1 MEILL
6 NLANPAS
13 DYEEIRPRTKNLILK
28 IVLILQILQILQ
40 ILLRLANNRKLKYI
54 LPYKKR
60 HVKFFPH
67 LTEGH
72 LVLQCLRFQTGQE
85 LALWFLYRTVAR
97 LTSFTGYVI
106 IILSKCRKRQ
116 RRFRVT
122 PIDVIAPTNLSER
135 LANNKKGIWGHVMTL
150 LAFRLNKSMG
160 QFR

>member
-1 MEILL
+1 MSIAEID
-6 NLANPAS
+6 NVDFGMTQINVIAPTNPS
-13 DYEEIRPRTKNLILK
+13 E
-28 IVLILQILQILQ
+28 
-40 ILLRLANNRKLKYI
+40 RLANNRKLKYI
-54 LPYKKR
+54 LSYKKR

-135 LANNKKGIWGHVMTL
+135 LANNKKRDLGACDDSLGV
-150 LAFRLNKSMG
+150 SS
-160 QFR
+160 